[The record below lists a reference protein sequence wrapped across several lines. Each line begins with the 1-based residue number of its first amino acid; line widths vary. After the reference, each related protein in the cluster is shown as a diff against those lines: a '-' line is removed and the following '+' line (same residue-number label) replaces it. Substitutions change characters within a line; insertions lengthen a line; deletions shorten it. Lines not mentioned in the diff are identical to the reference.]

1 MKDFYPVLK
10 TIGISNDI
18 IPIKIIIISSKVK
31 MEDNVWLSFNFSL
44 TKSKTGL
51 KINDRMEAIIIYA
64 ITTFT

>member
-1 MKDFYPVLK
+1 
-10 TIGISNDI
+10 
-18 IPIKIIIISSKVK
+18 

-51 KINDRMEAIIIYA
+51 NINDRMEAIIIYA